1 MPTYVL
7 LEDIFEEMSR
17 NISYIKLNTY
27 LKKEKELVTL
37 YESKYGPL
45 TTSSPVQTNNWTW
58 NNSPWPWEVQS

>member
-27 LKKEKELVTL
+27 LKKEKKIQFFSFFRMIFV
-37 YESKYGPL
+37 YIIM
-45 TTSSPVQTNNWTW
+45 
-58 NNSPWPWEVQS
+58 